1 MNGILS
7 QQHSCATRGKEQP
20 CLLQLRL
27 SVRKDKKKRGKDSN
41 KEDEK
46 MREMRI

>member
-1 MNGILS
+1 MREEDEENYS
-7 QQHSCATRGKEQP
+7 AARGKEQP
-20 CLLQLRL
+20 CLLQLRP
-27 SVRKDKKKRGKDSN
+27 SVREDKKKREKDSN